1 MSLSPIIKQPRITA
15 KITFLPPSEGGREV
29 LPMDWSG
36 GQYRPCVVVV
46 DPNQRK
52 ASLVNNVA
60 QENYLGVAFVGGS
73 ANVVAGQPFVAE
85 LALLYW
91 PSVSYDA
98 LVPGVTFTLRE
109 GPHVVGFGTVQ
120 TARTNGVT

>member
-1 MSLSPIIKQPRITA
+1 MSLSPIMKQPRITA
-15 KITFLPPSEGGREV
+15 QITFLPPSEGGREV

-36 GQYRPCVVVV
+36 GQYRPHLVMC

-52 ASLVNNVA
+52 ALLVSNVA

-91 PSVSYDA
+91 PNVSYDA
-98 LVPGVTFTLRE
+98 LVPGATFTILE
-109 GPHVVGFGTVQ
+109 GPHVV
-120 TARTNGVT
+120 